1 MQAIVIT
8 GSSRGI
14 GAQTAVLAARQGY
27 AVCVN
32 YRSRS
37 DAAHGVVAQIQ
48 GSGGEA
54 FAFRADCAD
63 ELAVREMFD
72 AVAARYGEAHALVN
86 NAGILGGRTP
96 IKDLDI
102 GVLREVVETNI
113 VGTIVCAREAVRRM
127 SLSQGGHGGS
137 IVNVSSVATRHGSPG
152 NCVHYAATKG
162 AVDTFTLG
170 LAKEVISQ
178 GIRVNA
184 VSPGSTITDMNPV
197 EQATRAAASVPIGRP
212 AQPVEIAHA
221 IMWLISPAASYVV
234 GANLLVAGGRDADL
248 NSWRPSQDG
257 SAPKAR
263 RIAAGRGVS
272 PLIASLNVGEF
283 LASCLCYA

>member
-1 MQAIVIT
+1 VGSPAAPEDRTMQAIIIT

-32 YRSRS
+32 YRSRQ
-37 DAAHGVVAQIQ
+37 DAADGVVAQIRR
-48 GSGGEA
+48 SGGEA

-63 ELAVREMFD
+63 ESAVKDMFD

-86 NAGILGGRTP
+86 NAAILGGRTL

-102 GVLREVVETNI
+102 GILLRVVETNI

-137 IVNVSSVATRHGSPG
+137 IVNLSSVATRHGSPG
-152 NCVHYAATKG
+152 SCVHYAATKG

-184 VSPGSTITDMNPV
+184 VSPGVTITDMNPV

-212 AQPVEIAHA
+212 AQPAEIAHA

-234 GANLLVAGGRDADL
+234 GANLLVAGGRDGGMNDT
-248 NSWRPSQDG
+248 SSRPYK
-257 SAPKAR
+257 P
-263 RIAAGRGVS
+263 
-272 PLIASLNVGEF
+272 ASLRIVGP
-283 LASCLCYA
+283 LTDAALRQRRSVR

>member
-1 MQAIVIT
+1 M
-8 GSSRGI
+8 
-14 GAQTAVLAARQGY
+14 
-27 AVCVN
+27 
-32 YRSRS
+32 
-37 DAAHGVVAQIQ
+37 VAQIQ

-63 ELAVREMFD
+63 ESAVEDMFD

-86 NAGILGGRTP
+86 NAAILGGRMP

-102 GVLREVVETNI
+102 CVLRQVVETNI

-127 SLSQGGHGGS
+127 SLSEGGRGGA

-152 NCVHYAATKG
+152 GGVHYAATKG

-170 LAKEVISQ
+170 LSKEVISQ

-184 VSPGSTITDMNPV
+184 VSPGVTITDMNPF
-197 EQATRAAASVPIGRP
+197 EQATRAAATVPIGRP
-212 AQPVEIAHA
+212 AQPTEIAHA

-234 GANLLVAGGRDADL
+234 GANLLVAGGRDGDL
-248 NSWRPSQDG
+248 NGWRPSQDK

-263 RIAAGRGVS
+263 RTRVGPGVS
-272 PLIASLNVGEF
+272 HLIASLNVGEL
-283 LASCLCYA
+283 LASCLCYV

>member
-1 MQAIVIT
+1 MPTIIIT

-14 GAQTAVLAARQGY
+14 GAQTAILAAKQGY

-32 YRSRS
+32 YRSRP
-37 DAAHGVVAQIQ
+37 DAAHRVVTQIREL
-48 GSGGEA
+48 GGEA

-63 ELAVREMFD
+63 EAAVGNMFD
-72 AVAARYGEAHALVN
+72 AVAAQYGEAHALVN

-127 SLSQGGHGGS
+127 SFSEGGHGGA

-152 NCVHYAATKG
+152 GCVHYAATKG

-184 VSPGSTITDMNPV
+184 VSPGVTITDMNPL
-197 EQATRAAASVPIGRP
+197 EQVTRAAASVPIGRP
-212 AQPVEIAHA
+212 AQPAEIAHA

-234 GANLLVAGGRDADL
+234 GANLLVAGGRDGGQNDK
-248 NSWRPSQDG
+248 SSRPHTPASVRTFEPL
-257 SAPKAR
+257 A
-263 RIAAGRGVS
+263 IAALGM
-272 PLIASLNVGEF
+272 
-283 LASCLCYA
+283 LA

>member
-1 MQAIVIT
+1 MPAIIIT

-14 GAQTAVLAARQGY
+14 GAQTAVLAAKQGY

-32 YRSRS
+32 YRSRP
-37 DAAHGVVAQIQ
+37 DAAHRVVMQIRE
-48 GSGGEA
+48 SGGDA

-63 ELAVREMFD
+63 ESAVNKMFD
-72 AVAARYGEAHALVN
+72 AVAERYGQTHALVN
-86 NAGILGGRTP
+86 NAAVLGGRTP

-127 SLSQGGHGGS
+127 SFLEGGHGGA

-152 NCVHYAATKG
+152 GCVHYAATKG

-184 VSPGSTITDMNPV
+184 VSPGVTITDMNPF

-212 AQPVEIAHA
+212 AQPTEIAHA
-221 IMWLISPAASYVV
+221 IMWLISPEASYVV
-234 GANLLVAGGRDADL
+234 GANLLVAGGRDGGPNDMR
-248 NSWRPSQDG
+248 SRPHR
-257 SAPKAR
+257 SANVRTFEPLA
-263 RIAAGRGVS
+263 IAAV
-272 PLIASLNVGEF
+272 AM
-283 LASCLCYA
+283 LA